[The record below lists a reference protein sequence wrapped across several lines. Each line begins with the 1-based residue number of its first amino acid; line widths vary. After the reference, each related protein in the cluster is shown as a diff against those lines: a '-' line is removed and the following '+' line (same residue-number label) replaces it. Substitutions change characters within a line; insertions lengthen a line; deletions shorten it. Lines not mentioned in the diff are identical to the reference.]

1 MTMQKLIL
9 SLILASFTDPLLSL
23 PIIDSREVSYQFP
36 DGKMNFGEL
45 SSLDEDYLLHN
56 LPAVLA
62 KHNLI
67 GDTETLLSKE
77 EPGEGNHNI
86 GENIRQE
93 ILFGKHPRISLL
105 SLLQSKDKKQYK
117 KRGNLSE
124 CFWKYCV

>member
-1 MTMQKLIL
+1 MKQ
-9 SLILASFTDPLLSL
+9 FNQHLLSYTA
-23 PIIDSREVSYQFP
+23 IFFHYDFA

-45 SSLDEDYLLHN
+45 SSLDEDDLLHN

-67 GDTETLLSKE
+67 GDTDALLSKE
-77 EPGEGNHNI
+77 ELIDGNHNV
-86 GENIRQE
+86 GENIKE
-93 ILFGKHPRISLL
+93 MLFGKHPRISLL

>member
-1 MTMQKLIL
+1 MTMQKLVL
-9 SLILASFTDPLLSL
+9 SLILATFTNPLLSL
-23 PIIDSREVSYQFP
+23 PIIDSREVPYQFP

-45 SSLDEDYLLHN
+45 SSLDEDYLLRN
-56 LPAVLA
+56 LPAAVLA
-62 KHNLI
+62 KHNLL

-77 EPGEGNHNI
+77 ELGEGNHNV
-86 GENIRQE
+86 GENIKE

-117 KRGNLSE
+117 KRGNVSE